1 MEYPK
6 QHKEIVNQLMAGK
19 FLLRNEMDFEII
31 KQNKDFYTSFFKE
44 SFNYGLQIESEY
56 AYIISF
62 ETKEQLSRD
71 ICIMMAVLSYEL
83 DKDGKN
89 FMDQLQYAP
98 FEYDQIDKYFENSS
112 YQDLIKANK
121 QLRDSESRRQ
131 FLRTMATRNIIEKT
145 GEQQFMFTP
154 ALKVFIDFAVDFAT
168 GKLEQASVSLDN
180 DTDSYADGEEE
191 E

>member
-6 QHKEIVNQLMAGK
+6 RHKEIVNELLGGR
-19 FLLRNEMDFEII
+19 FLLRNDMDFETL

-44 SFNYGLQIESEY
+44 SFNYGLQIESDY

-71 ICIMMAVLSYEL
+71 ICIFMAILSYEL

-98 FEYDQIDKYFENSS
+98 FEFDQIDRYFEASS
-112 YQDLIKANK
+112 YQDMIKANK
-121 QLRDSESRRQ
+121 QLRDGESRRQ
-131 FLRTMATRNIIEKT
+131 FYRTLANRNIIEKT
-145 GEQQFMFTP
+145 ADNQFMFTS
-154 ALKVFIDFAVDFAT
+154 ALKVFIDFAVDFAQ
-168 GKLEQASVSLDN
+168 GRLEQASISLDL
-180 DTDSYADGEEE
+180 DIDEEDHTEEE
-191 E
+191 I

>member
-6 QHKEIVNQLMAGK
+6 QHKEIVNELMAGK
-19 FLLRNEMDFEII
+19 FLLRNDMDFETL
-31 KQNKDFYTSFFKE
+31 KQHREFYTSFFKE

-56 AYIISF
+56 AYLISF

-89 FMDQLQYAP
+89 FMDQLNYAP
-98 FEYDQIDKYFENSS
+98 FDYDQIDSYFENSS

-131 FLRTMATRNIIEKT
+131 FLRTMANRNIIEKT

-154 ALKVFIDFAVDFAT
+154 ALKVFIDFAVDFAQ
-168 GKLEQASVSLDN
+168 GRLEQASISMDDELESGD
-180 DTDSYADGEEE
+180 EEQ
-191 E
+191 

>member
-6 QHKEIVNQLMAGK
+6 QHKEIVNELMAGR
-19 FLLRNEMDFEII
+19 FLLRQNEINFETL
-31 KQNKDFYTSFFKE
+31 KQNRDFYISFFKE

-56 AYIISF
+56 AYLISF
-62 ETKEQLSRD
+62 ETKEQFSRD
-71 ICIMMAVLSYEL
+71 VCVFMAVLSYEL

-98 FEYDQIDKYFENSS
+98 FEYDQIDRYFENSS

-145 GEQQFMFTP
+145 GEQQFMFTSSH
-154 ALKVFIDFAVDFAT
+154 KVFIDFAVDFAQ
-168 GKLEQASVSLDN
+168 GRLEQASVSLDLDEETN
-180 DTDSYADGEEE
+180 EDGEE
-191 E
+191 